1 MLSRKTVIALISVF
15 AAFLIISCGGG
26 GGGGNV
32 GQGGPDISP
41 DNISGTN
48 TAGTTTG
55 GTTGGTTSD
64 VSSTSS
70 NIADSTTNTDLTG
83 TTSTTEGVVV
93 EPEVNTTIEGTID
106 TGKDTGTTTA
116 AGTTDESGVDTNNS
130 VTNTTD
136 TTTVTEDIAVV
147 LTGSTDTTGTA
158 GTDNGSGTTTS
169 DSGSSTVSGGSGSS
183 TTTENATTDTGS
195 STVSGGS
202 STTENTGSS
211 TGGSAVTEGTGSS
224 TETTT
229 GGTTSE
235 GTATTGTT
243 TGGSTSGST
252 GVSGSTDTS
261 TDVAVVSGTSD
272 SGAGSTVD
280 DLEND
285 ENVDQGN
292 LVYTIDSSLGK
303 WYEVAEK
310 ELLSAAA
317 TNANKAEIAKLRKEI
332 TDLAD
337 QYKNGKVKHDDA
349 LARLKAI
356 RKKIADLR
364 STIGNGGR
372 TQDGIMTYWANQ
384 NLYLNIKSGQPGWYR
399 LVIVAK
405 NIGVLPDDYDRFCF
419 NVNNGSDTIAGI
431 SVKASDNAYFRGS
444 AIIKLDKMAGTQLN
458 ILWTNDAYLQNKY
471 DANVNIKKIALIKI
485 KEPSQK
491 LRSIKK
497 FKGDQYSFTDGRWF
511 FDKNEAYTFW
521 ADQVIGY
528 TFKNMEE
535 GQYEVTI
542 EAENHGTLPLPKNYK
557 EFNVDVDSE
566 YDSATVAIPAKD
578 NGVSKETFTINFP
591 EGDTTLYLTWT
602 NDEYKENS
610 YDTNFTIKSI
620 QVKKVKQSNL
630 TAYLLKTKPGNRVFI
645 LSAFL
650 MISAVLLGIY
660 MKNRKSEADTL

>member
-1 MLSRKTVIALISVF
+1 MLSRKLVIALMSVF

-26 GGGGNV
+26 GGAGNV

-41 DNISGTN
+41 DNISDTN
-48 TAGTTTG
+48 SAGTTTG
-55 GTTGGTTSD
+55 VTTSN
-64 VSSTSS
+64 VSSTGS
-70 NIADSTTNTDLTG
+70 NVADSTTNTDLTG
-83 TTSTTEGVVV
+83 TSSTTEGVVV
-93 EPEVNTTIEGTID
+93 EPEVNTTIEGTV
-106 TGKDTGTTTA
+106 DTGTT
-116 AGTTDESGVDTNNS
+116 AGTTTATGNTDQPGVDTNNS
-130 VTNTTD
+130 ITNSTD
-136 TTTVTEDIAVV
+136 TATVVEDIAVV
-147 LTGSTDTTGTA
+147 LAGGTDTTGTTSTETT
-158 GTDNGSGTTTS
+158 GTTGDTTTS
-169 DSGSSTVSGGSGSS
+169 GSGSSTVSGGSS
-183 TTTENATTDTGS
+183 ATTDTGS

-202 STTENTGSS
+202 STTENTGGS
-211 TGGSAVTEGTGSS
+211 TVTEG
-224 TETTT
+224 
-229 GGTTSE
+229 
-235 GTATTGTT
+235 TGTT
-243 TGGSTSGST
+243 TGGSTSEGTTTAGTTT
-252 GVSGSTDTS
+252 GGADVSGGTNTS

-272 SGAGSTVD
+272 SGAGITVD

-292 LVYTIDSSLGK
+292 LEYTIDSSLGK

-310 ELLSAAA
+310 ELLSASAA
-317 TNANKAEIAKLRKEI
+317 NANKAEIAKLRNEI

-337 QYKNGKVKHDDA
+337 LYKKGKVKHDDA
-349 LARLKAI
+349 VARLKAI
-356 RKKIADLR
+356 RKRIAELR

-372 TQDGIMTYWANQ
+372 IQDGIMTYWANQ

-405 NIGVLPDDYDRFCF
+405 NIGELPDDYDRFCF
-419 NVNNGSDTIAGI
+419 NVNNGNDTIAGI

-458 ILWTNDAYLQNKY
+458 ILWTNDAYLQDKY

-491 LRSIKK
+491 VWSVKK

-511 FDKNEAYTFW
+511 FDKDEAYTYW

-610 YDTNFTIKSI
+610 YDTNFSIKSI